1 MKYLHGHT
9 HTAQPHTHLTRHT
22 HTLPKRD
29 PRKQEMIAE
38 GRACSRERTDTSRPL
53 SERREEE
60 EGGRPVEQ
68 QETTGQH

>member
-1 MKYLHGHT
+1 MGT
-9 HTAQPHTHLTRHT
+9 HTQLNHTRISHAT